1 MRSAGHEIA
10 MIGDRIWWCS
20 AGYQPTIGGQIMQT
34 LTGAQLFAPPKRAR
48 RTKDWFE
55 RARVVVATARDRALE
70 MAQQRAAP
78 SMKRPP
84 TVLQRRRLVERLNAK
99 S

>member
-1 MRSAGHEIA
+1 MAVNQEQNLVVL
-10 MIGDRIWWCS
+10 
-20 AGYQPTIGGQIMQT
+20 GYGPADHWGQIMET
-34 LTGAQLFAPPKRAR
+34 LTGAQLFAPAKRAR

-55 RARVVVATARDRALE
+55 RARLVVAAARDRALE
-70 MAQQRAAP
+70 TAQQRATP

-84 TVLQRRRLVERLNAK
+84 TVWQRRRLIERLNAK